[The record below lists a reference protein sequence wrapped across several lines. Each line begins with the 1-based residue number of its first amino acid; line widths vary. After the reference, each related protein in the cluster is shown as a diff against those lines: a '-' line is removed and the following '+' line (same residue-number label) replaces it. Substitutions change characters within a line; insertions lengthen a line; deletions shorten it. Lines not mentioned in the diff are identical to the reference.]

1 MLFYW
6 TGNLFKSCNGEGQP
20 FFTGL
25 GKLLRSTNQF
35 DIIQHDF
42 IKETSRK
49 GNITRVDM

>member
-6 TGNLFKSCNGEGQP
+6 AGNLLKICNGEGKP
-20 FFTGL
+20 FF
-25 GKLLRSTNQF
+25 KENQF

-49 GNITRVDM
+49 GNITKVDM

>member
-20 FFTGL
+20 FFTE
-25 GKLLRSTNQF
+25 
-35 DIIQHDF
+35 HDF